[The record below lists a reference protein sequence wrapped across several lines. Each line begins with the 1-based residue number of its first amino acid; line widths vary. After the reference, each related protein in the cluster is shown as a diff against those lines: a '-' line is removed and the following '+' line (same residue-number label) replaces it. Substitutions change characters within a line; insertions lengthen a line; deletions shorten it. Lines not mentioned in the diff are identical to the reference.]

1 MDIEKFESMLK
12 QIKVLSDKLEVK
24 KLRGNN
30 DYNLFL
36 ALFDASDEVR
46 LHSRFICSLLDPNS
60 PHYQKE
66 LFLELFIKACGLEDF
81 GLNSQIAKVYKEYE
95 NIDIYITDGTKH
107 IILENKIYAGDQEAQ
122 IKRYIK
128 TIQQENGNE
137 AEIYVLFLSPQGREP
152 TGYSLDGLKIK
163 DGRISNEKGDEIA
176 KFKAISYDKEITA
189 WLDLCLE
196 ETGNL
201 TNLSAVISQYKNVIE
216 KIYGKYK
223 GVQMDANEISKIILE
238 NYDIVEEIKNKYFDI
253 ASSNKLNEFMSNV
266 KTELE
271 KRLSQEWHVDDIKD
285 ADTKRYFSPIS
296 FYKYDWGRNSIINF
310 TLDFDS
316 RNFLNPYIG
325 LKYNESGN
333 NKERI
338 GINKERIKD
347 IQAKFTFAEW
357 KIGTTFARWKW
368 LKKDQF
374 LREIIVNKYSET
386 ELVNELIKMKNEL
399 ELLADEIAKLI

>member
-12 QIKVLSDKLEVK
+12 QIKVLSDKLEVR

-201 TNLSAVISQYKNVIE
+201 TNLSIVISQYKNVIE

-223 GVQMDANEISKIILE
+223 GVQMDTNEISKIILE

-271 KRLSQEWHVDDIKD
+271 KRLSQEWHVDIRA
-285 ADTKRYFSPIS
+285 ADTIRYFAPII
-296 FYKYDWGRNSIINF
+296 FYKYSWGDKEVMNLR
-310 TLDFDS
+310 LEFDS

-325 LKYNESGN
+325 LKYDNKNGTN
-333 NKERI
+333 N
-338 GINKERIKD
+338 ERIKGM
-347 IQAKFTFAEW
+347 QAKFTLAEW

-399 ELLADEIAKLI
+399 EPLADEIAKLI